1 MTERTLRLSGTVLVD
16 SAPDAFVAQEALSRA
31 SRAFARAQT
40 AADRPSELSTAAV
53 GALTATGLIFVV
65 PGGPSMANNAAERR
79 QTSADPGLDVV
90 VALSDCI
97 DALGAL
103 LAAAAA
109 PR

>member
-1 MTERTLRLSGTVLVD
+1 MSTQRRVILKS
-16 SAPDAFVAQEALSRA
+16 
-31 SRAFARAQT
+31 AFARAQT